1 MNRRRFLKG
10 AGAGLLGMGLSGL
23 QADQRR
29 RPNFVILF
37 ADDQGYGDLGCFGSE
52 VIKTPCVDRM
62 AREGRRFTDFYV
74 AAPLCTPSRAALMTG
89 CYPKRV
95 GLDRGVLRPDSKRG
109 LPAEEVTIAE
119 MLKEAG
125 YATACIGKWHLGFV
139 DGYRPTR
146 QGFDYYFGL
155 YHNLDEPEAKHFEDK
170 GGVPIMRNE
179 EVAIRPAR
187 PEMLTEL
194 YTKEAIGF
202 IKRNKDRPFFLYL
215 AHTMPHVPLGV
226 SRRFAGKSAGGLYGD
241 VIECLDWST
250 GEILD
255 TIWALGL
262 AADTVVVYTSDN
274 GPSPRATGSAG
285 PLRGR
290 KHQVYE
296 GGMRVPCVVWGP
308 GRVPA
313 GTLCRQVAT
322 SMDLFPTFAK
332 MAGAS
337 VSAQRALDGK
347 DISELIA
354 GEAGATSPHEAFFF
368 HDGRGRLR
376 AVRSGKWKLHL
387 GDEPELYD
395 LRADIGES
403 RNIAQEYPAVVN
415 RLRKLANEFNRN
427 GVPAK

>member
-1 MNRRRFLKG
+1 
-10 AGAGLLGMGLSGL
+10 MGWSGL
-23 QADQRR
+23 HASQKRQ
-29 RPNFVILF
+29 PNFIIIF
-37 ADDQGYGDLGCFGSE
+37 TDDQGYGDLGCFGSE
-52 VIKTPCVDRM
+52 TIKTPCVDRM
-62 AREGRRFTDFYV
+62 AREGRRLTDFYV

-89 CYPKRV
+89 RYPKRV

-109 LPAEEVTIAE
+109 LPVEETTIAE
-119 MLKEAG
+119 ILKTAG

-139 DGYRPTR
+139 DGFRPTR
-146 QGFDYYFGL
+146 RGFDYYFGL

-179 EVAIRPAR
+179 QVAIRPAK

-202 IKRNKDRPFFLYL
+202 IERNKDRPFFLYL

-226 SRRFAGKSAGGLYGD
+226 SKRFAGKSAGGLYGD

-250 GEILD
+250 GKILD
-255 TIWALGL
+255 TIRALGL
-262 AADTVVVYTSDN
+262 APDTVVVYTSDN

-290 KHQVYE
+290 KHHVYE

-313 GTLCRQVAT
+313 GTTCREVAT
-322 SMDLFPTFAK
+322 SMDLLPTFAK

-337 VSAQRALDGK
+337 VSPKRRLDGK
-347 DISELIA
+347 DISALID
-354 GEAGATSPHEAFFF
+354 GKTGAKSPHEAFFF

-376 AVRSGKWKLHL
+376 AVRSGTWKLHL
-387 GDEPELYD
+387 GDKPELYD

-403 RNIAQEYPAVVN
+403 SNVAHNYPAVVE
-415 RLRKLANEFNRN
+415 RLKKRADAFNSD
-427 GVPAK
+427 